1 MLKCTVIRLC
11 RFTQYI
17 ITPYAVFP
25 FQNEKVLNSFLK
37 SVNKTGKH
45 WLICVAENEGTEDN
59 VYFLFLH
66 MIPQVFV
73 YCTSWRKRQL
83 KFLRLHSHNKYIL
96 VKRLRKR
103 KTRVQQ
109 VEALFPSILL
119 ENQTAPV
126 WLTEQ
131 RQSWEPG
138 LFHFPVNTLPSL
150 LLHPAP
156 AVQGWKL
163 RAALRRLS
171 THAGQQLTSHWTQRE
186 ANKLRARRTVA
197 FR

>member
-1 MLKCTVIRLC
+1 
-11 RFTQYI
+11 
-17 ITPYAVFP
+17 
-25 FQNEKVLNSFLK
+25 
-37 SVNKTGKH
+37 
-45 WLICVAENEGTEDN
+45 
-59 VYFLFLH
+59 

-83 KFLRLHSHNKYIL
+83 KCLRLHSHNKYIL

-156 AVQGWKL
+156 AACEVGNCELLSEDYQRTPDSSSLPTGHSGRQTSYVHVARWRSDSKVEDKKYQ
-163 RAALRRLS
+163 RRL
-171 THAGQQLTSHWTQRE
+171 LWERE
-186 ANKLRARRTVA
+186 HLDEACEQACFQCAPVKSC
-197 FR
+197 